1 MKGAVAALVIAASLL
16 ACVGFVM
23 ANPPL
28 PEPLQYEQFCDNQK
42 VSGTGAI
49 DISTSVVDKKIALE
63 YHNVMAGD
71 GDLELDQTHAFS
83 DKAINQGPLFNE
95 SHNSSLNLLEKEKLT
110 YNAKKAPLS
119 GEKYLNSKA
128 FYGGIGADVREIF
141 SVNQMEKDQTT
152 FFASTAPKTPP
163 KPCNPPTPNLPPT
176 PCCPPNPRDSSI
188 QNYPLTSCAH
198 MPGDSYGQIYPLL
211 TYVQPNVTPEA
222 SSTANLDKGSPNTQQ
237 SMNAQLKAAGLAD
250 KAWGNDYNVSRLMT
264 NSAGTVDPAH
274 LIGIDTKNSF
284 NGTWGVDANWH
295 KIFYKDIKLHEQ
307 FTGTFEAEKM
317 VKFHENPV
325 PEEDRDY
332 QNPCKDIDC

>member
-1 MKGAVAALVIAASLL
+1 MKGAVAALVAASLL

-49 DISTSVVDKKIALE
+49 DMSTSVVDKKIALE

-71 GDLELDQTHAFS
+71 GDLELDQTHAYS

-110 YNAKKAPLS
+110 YNAKKSPLF
-119 GEKYLNSKA
+119 GVKYLNSKA
-128 FYGGIGADVREIF
+128 FYGGIGADVRETF

-152 FFASTAPKTPP
+152 FFVSTAPKTPP
-163 KPCNPPTPNLPPT
+163 KPCNPPTPYFPPT

-198 MPGDSYGQIYPLL
+198 MPERL
-211 TYVQPNVTPEA
+211 VW
-222 SSTANLDKGSPNTQQ
+222 ANLSAIDIRSTKRDTGGFIDSQFGQRQSKYATINERAVKGCRVGRQGMGQ
-237 SMNAQLKAAGLAD
+237 
-250 KAWGNDYNVSRLMT
+250 
-264 NSAGTVDPAH
+264 
-274 LIGIDTKNSF
+274 
-284 NGTWGVDANWH
+284 
-295 KIFYKDIKLHEQ
+295 
-307 FTGTFEAEKM
+307 
-317 VKFHENPV
+317 
-325 PEEDRDY
+325 
-332 QNPCKDIDC
+332 

>member
-23 ANPPL
+23 ATPPL
-28 PEPLQYEQFCDNQK
+28 PQPLQYEQFCDNQK

-163 KPCNPPTPNLPPT
+163 KPCNPSTPNLPPT

-307 FTGTFEAEKM
+307 FTGTFEAERWSSSMRTRFRKRTGTTRILA
-317 VKFHENPV
+317 KT
-325 PEEDRDY
+325 
-332 QNPCKDIDC
+332 